1 MRKKDKFIAIKKAN
15 LVLEEF
21 FLNEKPIGFKVT
33 GDNRDIET
41 GSVRDTLGY
50 KNTTNTEVDWK
61 KMGFDS
67 EEEYKKFLD
76 TKMKD
81 LINKI
86 IGDPELLA
94 VFKRLNDK

>member
-1 MRKKDKFIAIKKAN
+1 
-15 LVLEEF
+15 
-21 FLNEKPIGFKVT
+21 
-33 GDNRDIET
+33 
-41 GSVRDTLGY
+41 
-50 KNTTNTEVDWK
+50 
-61 KMGFDS
+61 MGFDS